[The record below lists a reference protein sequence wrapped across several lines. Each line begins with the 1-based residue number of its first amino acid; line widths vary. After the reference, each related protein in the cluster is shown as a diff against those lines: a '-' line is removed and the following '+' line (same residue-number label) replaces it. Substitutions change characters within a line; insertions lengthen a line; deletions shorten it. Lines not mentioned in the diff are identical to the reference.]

1 MDPPRIS
8 SRHFKGTVEE
18 KMMPDNTDKESDL
31 SVKPEEYIEVIST
44 DDERIK
50 IIGEELANDTGRAI
64 FGKISQGVTSS
75 NELAKT
81 LEISLPLV
89 NWHINRLLSVGL
101 IKVDKVEMSQ
111 KNKQMKYYGP
121 VKTAL
126 VIIPPDNI
134 SDNTMPVSKK
144 DTVLMKLRNYMASVS
159 AFVIG
164 ASGLYFFEK
173 NQTPVEPAHVPQMA
187 AKTMLQAAAPMHAAI
202 NGSVNASGSI
212 LQSSTPV
219 ESSIISGDQVMILF
233 ALVGGAVMFCAV
245 FFGIKLTSRLKN
257 KKIKTTH

>member
-1 MDPPRIS
+1 
-8 SRHFKGTVEE
+8 
-18 KMMPDNTDKESDL
+18 MPDSTDKESDL

-126 VIIPPDNI
+126 VIIPPD
-134 SDNTMPVSKK
+134 SPDNTTPVSKK
-144 DTVLMKLRNYMASVS
+144 DTVLMKLRHYMASIS

-164 ASGLYFFEK
+164 SSGLYIFEK
-173 NQTPVEPAHVPQMA
+173 NQTPAEPAYVPQMA
-187 AKTMLQAAAPMHAAI
+187 AKTMLQAATPMHAAI
-202 NGSVNASGSI
+202 NGAMNASLPPSPA
-212 LQSSTPV
+212 PV
-219 ESSIISGDQVMILF
+219 ESSILSGDQVMILI
-233 ALVGGAVMFCAV
+233 ALVVGAAMFCAV
-245 FFGIKLTSRLKN
+245 FFGIKLASRLKN